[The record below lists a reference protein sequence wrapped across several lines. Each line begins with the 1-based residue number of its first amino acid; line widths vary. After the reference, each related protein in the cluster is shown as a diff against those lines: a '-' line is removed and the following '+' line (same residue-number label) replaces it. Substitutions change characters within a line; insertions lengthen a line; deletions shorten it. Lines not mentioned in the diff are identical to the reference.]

1 MANYDYLFKYLLLGD
16 SGVGKSSLLLRFA
29 DNIFSD
35 AFIATVGVNFK
46 IRTVNIDDKTA
57 SLQIWDTAGK
67 DRFKTMTSS
76 FYRGAHG
83 IMLVYDVTDMESF
96 QHIET
101 WIDEIKK
108 YGGGDSPMILV
119 GNKSDMSTNRVVTY
133 TMGKK
138 YAEAL
143 GILFME
149 TSAKSSVNVETLFM
163 SLTSEV
169 KSEVVQGKLDI
180 TSGGSVIVR
189 NTSSVNKKR
198 SWICC

>member
-1 MANYDYLFKYLLLGD
+1 MANYDYLFKYLLIGD

-57 SLQIWDTAGK
+57 SLQI
-67 DRFKTMTSS
+67 
-76 FYRGAHG
+76 
-83 IMLVYDVTDMESF
+83 ESF

-119 GNKSDMSTNRVVTY
+119 GNKSDMSTYRVVTY